1 MATGED
7 MVFESIMRAL
17 SQGRNQAR
25 DRKNDT
31 IFLALAGQLPS
42 TDLDGWNRTR
52 SLSTTTLTSICTLSI
67 KSRVTLSDYRQALQ
81 TAIRE
86 YEGLVHERQDIDK
99 RLAQL
104 AQTISTLNRLC
115 GFTANVF
122 WGMTDACRVVLRNA
136 GHPMTPTEVRDRLEA
151 IGLDL
156 SKYTNSLSAI
166 HTVIKRLVEAQEV
179 RLVDLESGRFAYEW
193 QRPPKSLALNE
204 ESLARFERR
213 SSSPSTRRKK
223 R

>member
-1 MATGED
+1 
-7 MVFESIMRAL
+7 V
-17 SQGRNQAR
+17 
-25 DRKNDT
+25 
-31 IFLALAGQLPS
+31 
-42 TDLDGWNRTR
+42 
-52 SLSTTTLTSICTLSI
+52 TT
-67 KSRVTLSDYRQALQ
+67 SDYRQALE

-86 YEGLVHERQDIDK
+86 YEGLVHERQDIDN

-156 SKYTNSLSAI
+156 SKYTSSLSAI

-179 RLVDLESGRFAYEW
+179 RLVELDSGRFAYEW

-213 SSSPSTRRKK
+213 SISSSNRRKK

>member
-1 MATGED
+1 MWAREKAP
-7 MVFESIMRAL
+7 VPEPLAR
-17 SQGRNQAR
+17 GRYTFKLTR
-25 DRKNDT
+25 DY
-31 IFLALAGQLPS
+31 
-42 TDLDGWNRTR
+42 
-52 SLSTTTLTSICTLSI
+52 TLCI
-67 KSRVTLSDYRQALQ
+67 KSRVTSSDYRQALE

-115 GFTANVF
+115 GFTVNVF

-179 RLVDLESGRFAYEW
+179 RLVELESGRFAYEW
-193 QRPPKSLALNE
+193 QRPAKSLALNE
-204 ESLARFERR
+204 EALARFERR
-213 SSSPSTRRKK
+213 SSSPSNRRKK

>member
-1 MATGED
+1 MA
-7 MVFESIMRAL
+7 
-17 SQGRNQAR
+17 
-25 DRKNDT
+25 
-31 IFLALAGQLPS
+31 
-42 TDLDGWNRTR
+42 
-52 SLSTTTLTSICTLSI
+52 LTSICTLSI
-67 KSRVTLSDYRQALQ
+67 NSRVTSSDYRQALE

-213 SSSPSTRRKK
+213 SSSPSNRRKK

>member
-1 MATGED
+1 LCVPTAFFKISGDLRRLTPGIWRKVVGSRKVSLPEAPGRT
-7 MVFESIMRAL
+7 FEL
-17 SQGRNQAR
+17 TR
-25 DRKNDT
+25 DY
-31 IFLALAGQLPS
+31 
-42 TDLDGWNRTR
+42 
-52 SLSTTTLTSICTLSI
+52 TLCI
-67 KSRVTLSDYRQALQ
+67 KARVTSSDYRQALE

-86 YEGLVHERQDIDK
+86 YEGLVHERQVIDK

-179 RLVDLESGRFAYEW
+179 RLIELDSRRFAYEW

-204 ESLARFERR
+204 EALARFERR
-213 SSSPSTRRKK
+213 SNSSSSSSSRRKK